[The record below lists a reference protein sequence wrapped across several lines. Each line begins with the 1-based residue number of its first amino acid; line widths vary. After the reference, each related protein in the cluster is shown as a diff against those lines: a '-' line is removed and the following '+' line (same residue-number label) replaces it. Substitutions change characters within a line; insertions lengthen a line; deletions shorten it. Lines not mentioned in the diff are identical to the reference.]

1 MTREELHNDNEAVVQ
16 MVGIGKTFGA
26 MKALSDI
33 DLTINKGEVLGLVGD
48 NGAGKSTIVKILSG
62 VYGPDTGTVY
72 FDGEPVSWK
81 SPRQARLAGVETVYQ
96 DLALIGLMSISREFF
111 LGQEPIKQDRF
122 STLFGCLDTRKMSSE
137 AARSLAEIG
146 ITSREPSDTVGTLSG
161 GEKQAIAI
169 GRAIYFGAKLLILD
183 EPTAAL
189 SVKETERVLDL
200 IRELRDQGLAVVYI
214 THNIYHVYSVADRFA
229 VLERGIKIADL
240 RKDECTAQDIINMVS
255 GKLG

>member
-1 MTREELHNDNEAVVQ
+1 MTREELRKDNEAIVQ

-26 MKALSDI
+26 VKALSDV

-62 VYGPDTGTVY
+62 VYQPDAGTVY
-72 FDGEPVSWK
+72 FDGKPANWK
-81 SPRQARLAGVETVYQ
+81 SPRQARLSGVETVYQ

-111 LGQEPIKQDRF
+111 LGQEPIKQDRL
-122 STLFGCLDTRKMSSE
+122 STLFGRLDSRKMSSE

-146 ITSREPSDTVGTLSG
+146 ITSRKPNDTVGTLSG

-169 GRAIYFGAKLLILD
+169 GRAMYFGAKLLILD

-189 SVKETERVLDL
+189 SVKETERVLEL
-200 IRELRDQGLAVVYI
+200 IRELRNKGLAIVYI

-240 RKDECTAQDIINMVS
+240 RKDECTAQDIMNMVS
-255 GKLG
+255 GKTG